1 MGQWVVSLSALFRS
15 KRPAKPCQGLVAV
28 QRWSATVPYP
38 PQRFMSALDW
48 RCRKREA
55 MREAEMFAIDGE
67 LQRERARKDL
77 QAERDTLKADCH
89 ELLRQRDQLLSAAKA
104 AQHKIQMTLR
114 VSDNEGT
121 EWG

>member
-1 MGQWVVSLSALFRS
+1 
-15 KRPAKPCQGLVAV
+15 
-28 QRWSATVPYP
+28 
-38 PQRFMSALDW
+38 
-48 RCRKREA
+48 

-121 EWG
+121 EWGRVRTLLERAIAAAESKDGATV